1 MGLYSKIPGFCGAPW
16 AVGAPRIV
24 TTFHPTSNGPDLGT
38 HLTQQS
44 QDVPIPPTNTNR
56 LLNIFEFVV
65 SIRCLK
71 WFLYCFQVYWVGPM
85 CGGVAAA
92 LVYDFLLYPKL
103 DDFPDR
109 MRVLVSGP
117 ATDYDVNGDDPP
129 AVEMTS
135 KWYDT
140 LRI

>member
-1 MGLYSKIPGFCGAPW
+1 
-16 AVGAPRIV
+16 
-24 TTFHPTSNGPDLGT
+24 
-38 HLTQQS
+38 
-44 QDVPIPPTNTNR
+44 
-56 LLNIFEFVV
+56 
-65 SIRCLK
+65 
-71 WFLYCFQVYWVGPM
+71 M

-135 KWYDT
+135 K
-140 LRI
+140 